1 MIDKE
6 TVKKVAE
13 LARIELS
20 EEELER
26 FTKEL
31 EEIDKAFSKIQE
43 VDTSNVEPAFHPIE
57 IENIWREDVFK
68 ESFSQEEALSNTE
81 HKENGYFKGPR
92 IV

>member
-1 MIDKE
+1 MINKN

-13 LARIELS
+13 LARLQLS
-20 EEELER
+20 EDELER
-26 FTKEL
+26 FSKEL
-31 EEIDKAFSKIQE
+31 EEIEKAFSVIQE
-43 VDTSNVEPAFHPIE
+43 VDTENAEPAFQPVE
-57 IENIWREDVFK
+57 IENVFREDIPK

>member
-1 MIDKE
+1 MINKD

-13 LARIELS
+13 LARLQLS
-20 EEELER
+20 EDELER
-26 FTKEL
+26 FSKEL
-31 EEIDKAFSKIQE
+31 EEIEKAFSVIQE
-43 VDTSNVEPAFHPIE
+43 VDTENVEPAFQPIE
-57 IENIWREDVFK
+57 IENVFREDVPK